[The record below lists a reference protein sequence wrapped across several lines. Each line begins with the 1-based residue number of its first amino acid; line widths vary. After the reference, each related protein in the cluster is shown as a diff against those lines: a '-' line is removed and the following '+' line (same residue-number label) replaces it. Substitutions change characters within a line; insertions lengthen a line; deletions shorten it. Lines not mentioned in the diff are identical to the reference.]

1 MDAKPEMVTEETL
14 APVSTESEKQPES
27 QPEPKTE
34 SSEEK
39 K

>member
-1 MDAKPEMVTEETL
+1 MVTEETL
-14 APVSTESEKQPES
+14 APVSVEPEKQPES
-27 QPEPKTE
+27 QPEPKKE

>member
-1 MDAKPEMVTEETL
+1 MDVKPEMVTEETL
-14 APVSTESEKQPES
+14 APVSKESEKQPES